1 MNEADLLAIFK
12 AELNG
17 ELKRATELILKLE
30 NQVGDQAILESL
42 MREFH
47 TIKGA
52 ARAIQF
58 EEIKNVAHQLE
69 DIYHSLLEGKIDQR
83 PVLIDLTLYSI
94 DLLQEIL
101 ACSLAEQALPDYQG
115 FEALVASYLAGDNP
129 AIPKLNNTKLNNT
142 ELNNTNE
149 AEKKDLTET
158 QLAATN
164 VGNPNQEISNE
175 DLENAND
182 NNNNNNNDNDN
193 DNDNDKPSANKKEL
207 TKNEIQPASE
217 PQATQNQDN
226 VDVVPTSGQI
236 ISDEQLMDHLFNLS
250 AEITIAVGSFD
261 PQRDAMR
268 KIVHSL
274 NQVQRDLI
282 RGGQKEFADT
292 LQPIINNQNEAI
304 EILDGT
310 DNRMRFLSEEL
321 DDKISV
327 ARLVPLDRVLVNY
340 PRMLRDLTQDLGK
353 QCRLTM
359 TGEQTRIDKGVL
371 AVISAPL
378 MHLLRN
384 AIDHGIE
391 TTAIRQQQGKDSTGH
406 IHIEVVQL
414 GAQIRI
420 KMKDDGG
427 GINMDVVRHKV
438 IARNDTTAALWDG
451 MSLFEQQQ
459 FLFLPGFSL
468 AHVITDV
475 SGRGVGLDVVKANVE
490 KIGGRISIES
500 EVGAGTAF
508 TLELPLTLSMTRC
521 LLVQGGKHPFFGV
534 QHYAFPEN
542 DLETIQRIRSE
553 DIRIHEGK
561 ETVRINQQTL
571 PLFSFA
577 SLMGLA
583 PLKDNLEQKHVM
595 IIGTSAPIA
604 LIVEHVLEEQ
614 AIVRRRFDDRIGKLP
629 NIDGVSLLRNGSMA
643 LIVDIKDL
651 YQTLSDPTTSVG
663 GVRSEKMLESKDDQ
677 SKTILVVE
685 DSQTVRE
692 VEKHFLESAGYDVA
706 TAVDGADG
714 FNKLRTSQFDLVIT
728 DVDMPRMNGIELIE
742 KIRSNKKLKQ
752 TPIIVV
758 SYKDRDEDKQKA
770 LQVGANYYVVKSDF
784 DSDSMLDKIKHLLLE
799 ETVSNE
805 DKLIH

>member
-1 MNEADLLAIFK
+1 MNEADLLEIFK
-12 AELNG
+12 TELNG

-30 NQVGDQAILESL
+30 NQAGDQAILESL

-58 EEIKNVAHQLE
+58 EEIKNVAHHLE
-69 DIYHSLLEGKIDQR
+69 DIYQSLLEGKIDQR

-101 ACSLAEQALPDYQG
+101 ACSLANQPLPDYQG
-115 FEALVASYLAGDNP
+115 FEALVASYLAGENP
-129 AIPKLNNTKLNNT
+129 DIPTLNNANEAKEKHPTDTQLGASSISDSEQENNT
-142 ELNNTNE
+142 PENNNS
-149 AEKKDLTET
+149 
-158 QLAATN
+158 
-164 VGNPNQEISNE
+164 GSG
-175 DLENAND
+175 DLENANKSDPHTD
-182 NNNNNNNDNDN
+182 N
-193 DNDNDKPSANKKEL
+193 K
-207 TKNEIQPASE
+207 IQPASN
-217 PQATQNQDN
+217 PQATQDQNQNQNQDN
-226 VDVVPTSGQI
+226 VDVLPASRQI

-268 KIVHSL
+268 KIAHSL
-274 NQVQRDLI
+274 NQMQRDLI
-282 RGGQKEFADT
+282 RGGQREFADT
-292 LQPIINNQNEAI
+292 LQSIINNQNEAI

-327 ARLVPLDRVLVNY
+327 ARLVPLERVLGNY

-353 QCRLTM
+353 QCRLTL

-414 GAQIRI
+414 GAQILI

-427 GINMDVVRHKV
+427 GIDMDLVRHKV
-438 IARNDTTAALWDG
+438 IARNDTTAVLWDG

-468 AHVITDV
+468 ADEVTDV

-490 KIGGRISIES
+490 KIGGRITIES
-500 EVGAGTAF
+500 EVGVGTAF

-604 LIVEHVLEEQ
+604 LVVEHVLEEQ

-629 NIDGVSLLRNGSMA
+629 NIDGVSLLRNGAMA

-663 GVRSEKMLESKDDQ
+663 GVRSEKMLETQDDQ
-677 SKTILVVE
+677 SKKILVVE

-714 FNKLRTSQFDLVIT
+714 FNKLRTHKFDLVIT
-728 DVDMPRMNGIELIE
+728 DIDMPRMNGIELIE
-742 KIRSNKKLKQ
+742 KIRANKKLKQ
-752 TPIIVV
+752 IPIIVV

-784 DSDSMLDKIKHLLLE
+784 DSDSMLDKINHLLLE
-799 ETVSNE
+799 EAQLSE
-805 DKLIH
+805 DKLLH